1 MTERDPQYMYD
12 YGDLAD
18 GRVTGWGLADI
29 ANELRTANMIA
40 LYATIGQPHD
50 KSTRELFQAIL
61 ERLKLSGEAHD
72 GT

>member
-29 ANELRTANMIA
+29 ANELRTANMIS
-40 LYATIGQPHD
+40 LYATCKDSHD
-50 KSTRELFQAIL
+50 ESTMELFRAIL
-61 ERLKLSGEAHD
+61 DRLKLRGVD
-72 GT
+72 D